1 MGRGWPPSATRPP
14 AAAEV
19 VANPFAPGQDLDV
32 GTVRR
37 LLSPRGLALRN
48 VLFRS
53 ERRWLY
59 FGFIGLGLLFWA
71 GLFGGIYYLV
81 SSAWSQGA
89 MVPLLATAFLKVLLI
104 SLSGLLSFS
113 NVIMALSVYY
123 LSDDLELLLSM
134 PASRPS
140 FHWARFL
147 DTLVQSSWMML
158 VFGLPVF
165 LAAGL
170 AAQANWPY
178 FVGIFFVIPC
188 LLVISTGVGVT
199 LATLLVNLFSAR
211 RARDALMFVVVLLI
225 AGLLIFVRSLRPEL
239 LVDAE
244 AFNDLASYLVAIRLE
259 VFAHTPPGWAGETL
273 GALLLNSPAPWLSLV
288 RLGAAAAAAT
298 AVARWATAIGFDT
311 GWARSQE
318 AKAARFHASP
328 LPDQLVLVLPHAWR
342 PIAAK
347 ELRILVRD
355 PSQWSQL
362 LLLAA
367 LCVIYLVS
375 VGFLPLSAFRGAT
388 GQWLREAVSFL
399 NLGMAGFV
407 MAAVGARFQFT
418 GISREGRS
426 WWILRGAPV
435 DPVVVLRAKAAFG
448 LVPMVVVGQI
458 VVVGSGYLLEARP
471 LLLAAESLLALLLAW
486 AISGL
491 ASALGAIWPDFTA
504 ENAARA
510 AAGPAAVFFMVIAQV
525 LVSIVLAFFVL
536 AAYLAFRGHTAP
548 AVVLGLVPVVLC
560 LAVGHWPIRR
570 AAAVLW
576 SRGLT

>member
-1 MGRGWPPSATRPP
+1 M
-14 AAAEV
+14 
-19 VANPFAPGQDLDV
+19 ANPFAADQALELS
-32 GTVRR
+32 TVRR
-37 LLSPRGLALRN
+37 LLRPRALALTN

-59 FGFIGLGLLFWA
+59 FGFIALGLCFWA

-81 SSAWSQGA
+81 DVAWSKGA

-113 NVIMALSVYY
+113 NVITALSVYY
-123 LSDDLELLLSM
+123 LSDDLELILSL
-134 PASRPS
+134 PASRAS

-147 DTLVQSSWMML
+147 DTLTQSSWMML
-158 VFGLPVF
+158 IFGLPVF

-170 AAQANWPY
+170 AARAGWPY
-178 FVGIFFVIPC
+178 FLAVFYVIPC
-188 LLVISTGVGVT
+188 LLLISTGVGVA
-199 LATLLVNLFSAR
+199 LATVLVNLFSAR
-211 RARDALMFVVVLLI
+211 RARDVLMLCAVLLI
-225 AGLLIFVRSLRPEL
+225 AALLVFLRSLRPEQ
-239 LVDAE
+239 LVDAQV
-244 AFNDLASYLVAIRLE
+244 FNDLASYLVAIRLE
-259 VFAHTPPGWAGETL
+259 VFRHTPPGWGGEAL
-273 GALLLNSPAPWLSLV
+273 GELLLNSRPPWLSLL
-288 RLGAAAAAAT
+288 RLGAAAGAAV
-298 AVARWATAIGFDT
+298 AVARWTTVWGFDT

-318 AKAARFHASP
+318 AKAARFHASRAF
-328 LPDQLVLVLPHAWR
+328 DVVVRVLPRAWR

-347 ELRILVRD
+347 ELRILARD

-407 MAAVGARFQFT
+407 MAAVAARFQFT

-435 DPVVVLRAKAAFG
+435 DPVVVLHAKAAFG
-448 LVPMVVVGQI
+448 LVPMVLVGQV

-471 LLLAAESLLALLLAW
+471 LLLAAESVLALLLAW

-491 ASALGAIWPDFTA
+491 ASALGAIWPDFSA

-510 AAGPAAVFFMVIAQV
+510 ASGPAAVFFMVIAQV
-525 LVSIVLAFFVL
+525 LVSVVLAFLVL
-536 AAYLAFRGHTAP
+536 AAYLAFRGHNVP
-548 AVVLGLVPVVLC
+548 AALFGVVPVLLC
-560 LAVGHWPIRR
+560 LAVGHWPVRR

-576 SRGLT
+576 SRGLQ

>member
-1 MGRGWPPSATRPP
+1 M
-14 AAAEV
+14 
-19 VANPFAPGQDLDV
+19 ANPFGAGQTLELS
-32 GTVRR
+32 TVRR
-37 LLSPRGLALRN
+37 LLRPRSLALNN

-59 FGFIGLGLLFWA
+59 FGFIALGFCFWA
-71 GLFGGIYYLV
+71 GLFAGIYYLV
-81 SSAWSQGA
+81 DVAWSKGA

-113 NVIMALSVYY
+113 NVITALSVYY
-123 LSDDLELLLSM
+123 LSDDLELILSL
-134 PASRPS
+134 PAGRAS
-140 FHWARFL
+140 FHWARFI
-147 DTLVQSSWMML
+147 DTLIQSSWMML
-158 VFGLPVF
+158 IFGLPVF
-165 LAAGL
+165 LAAGV
-170 AAQANWPY
+170 AAGAGWPY
-178 FVGIFFVIPC
+178 FLAIFYVIPC
-188 LLVISTGVGVT
+188 LLLISTGVGVT
-199 LATLLVNLFSAR
+199 LATALVNLFSAR
-211 RARDALMFVVVLLI
+211 RARDVLMFCAVLLI
-225 AGLLIFVRSLRPEL
+225 AALLVFLRSLRPEQ
-239 LVDAE
+239 LVDAQ

-259 VFAHTPPGWAGETL
+259 VFQHTPPGWGGEAL
-273 GALLLNSPAPWLSLV
+273 GELLLNSRPPWLSLV
-288 RLGAAAAAAT
+288 RLGAAAGAAV
-298 AVARWATAIGFDT
+298 AVARWATAWGFDT

-318 AKAARFHASP
+318 AKAARFHASRAF
-328 LPDQLVLVLPHAWR
+328 DVVVRVLPRTWR

-347 ELRILVRD
+347 ELRILARD
-355 PSQWSQL
+355 PAQWSQL

-407 MAAVGARFQFT
+407 MAAVAARFQFT

-435 DPVVVLRAKAAFG
+435 EPVVVLHAKAAFG
-448 LVPMVVVGQI
+448 LVPMVLVGQV
-458 VVVGSGYLLEARP
+458 VVVGSGYLLQARP

-525 LVSIVLAFFVL
+525 LVSVVLAFLVL
-536 AAYLAFRGHTAP
+536 AAYLAFRGHSVP
-548 AVVLGLVPVVLC
+548 AVLLGLVPVALC
-560 LAVGHWPIRR
+560 LAVGHWPVRR

-576 SRGLT
+576 SRGLQ